1 MDSAVI
7 HIVENDV
14 IISAVIKMRLEKLGF
29 AINGTSKSAQEAI
42 QSISTNKPDLILMD
56 IGLDGEM
63 DGIDAAIAI
72 QNMSRIPII
81 YLTGYTDPETV
92 ERAKETHPDGYIIK
106 PFSDESLRVAIS
118 LALAGNTA
126 SGHFIQRVERT

>member
-1 MDSAVI
+1 MNIRCMNSAAI

-14 IISAVIKMRLEKLGF
+14 IISAVIKMRLEHLGF
-29 AINGTSKSAQEAI
+29 AIDGISKNARDAI
-42 QSISTNKPDLILMD
+42 TSISRNKPDLILMD
-56 IGLDGEM
+56 IGLDGDM
-63 DGIDAAIAI
+63 DGIEAAAAI
-72 QNMSRIPII
+72 QEMNRIPII

-92 ERAKETHPDGYIIK
+92 KRARETRPDGYIIK

-126 SGHFIQRVERT
+126 SEHLI

>member
-1 MDSAVI
+1 VNPAVI

-14 IISAVIKMRLEKLGF
+14 IISAIIKMRLEHLGF
-29 AINGTSKSAQEAI
+29 LINGISKSAQQAI

-72 QNMSRIPII
+72 KNMSRIPII
-81 YLTGYTDPETV
+81 YLTGYSDPETV
-92 ERAKETHPDGYIIK
+92 KRAQETHPDGYIIK
-106 PFSDESLRVAIS
+106 PFSDESLRVAIT
-118 LALAGNTA
+118 LALNANPA
-126 SGHFIQRVERT
+126 V